1 MSLAQVAQLGYLSD
15 WPVLLWYIRQV
26 ISQKLFLSL
35 LESHLLFAAL
45 LLLVSFRSKTEWLS
59 GECPEYIHSNRE
71 CYFDANHTQVWTA
84 YCMELRSQ
92 NATYL
97 YDEKCFT
104 VENIGQ
110 CLSGFVFS
118 CFFFLRWSTMI
129 LVKKYKCIFRFHP
142 RGMFFSVD
150 LVEHLFGLEGYFQS
164 QVKSSF
170 KSIYSEGEIHILWN
184 NVAQNCFQELILPLP
199 GSVNHPV
206 NIPLWECV
214 RHMMFTQ

>member
-15 WPVLLWYIRQV
+15 WPALLWYIRQV

-35 LESHLLFAAL
+35 LEINLSFAAL

-71 CYFDANHTQVWTA
+71 CYFDANHTQVWIA

-118 CFFFLRWSTMI
+118 CFFLSFFFLRWSTMI
-129 LVKKYKCIFRFHP
+129 LVKNINAFSVSIPEGC
-142 RGMFFSVD
+142 FFSVD
-150 LVEHLFGLEGYFQS
+150 LVEHLFGLEGYFQIFMTNLFRGRDPYT
-164 QVKSSF
+164 VK
-170 KSIYSEGEIHILWN
+170 
-184 NVAQNCFQELILPLP
+184 
-199 GSVNHPV
+199 
-206 NIPLWECV
+206 
-214 RHMMFTQ
+214 